1 MTNQNITVKMRLL
14 RYQRDNITINLQDLV
29 KISMYFQ
36 FIYLKK
42 NLIIF
47 IVPGILLLIS
57 AGKLKILKIS

>member
-1 MTNQNITVKMRLL
+1 MRLL